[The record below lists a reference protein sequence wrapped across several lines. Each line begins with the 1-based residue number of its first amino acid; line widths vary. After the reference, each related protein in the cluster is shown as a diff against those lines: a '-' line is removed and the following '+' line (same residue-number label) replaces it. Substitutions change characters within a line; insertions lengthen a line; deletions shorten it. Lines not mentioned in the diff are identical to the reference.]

1 MKIDGIK
8 IILVLVFAHLVSFAE
23 AVDLETF
30 ESLSVAIKSKKNA
43 NLLDETPLKVIPQYS
58 QPQRKI
64 QATTES
70 SESALSTE

>member
-1 MKIDGIK
+1 MKVDRIK
-8 IILVLVFAHLVSFAE
+8 IILVQVFAYLVSFAE
-23 AVDLETF
+23 AVNLETF
-30 ESLSVAIKSKKNA
+30 ENLSAAIKSKKNA

-70 SESALSTE
+70 SESTLSTE

>member
-1 MKIDGIK
+1 MKVNGIK
-8 IILVLVFAHLVSFAE
+8 IILVLVFAQLVSFAE
-23 AVDLETF
+23 TVTLETF
-30 ESLSVAIKSKKNA
+30 ESLSAAIKTKKNA

>member
-1 MKIDGIK
+1 MRINRFKIVLI
-8 IILVLVFAHLVSFAE
+8 LVFAHLISFAE
-23 AVDLETF
+23 TVNLETF
-30 ESLSVAIKSKKNA
+30 ETLSAAIKSKKNA
-43 NLLDETPLKVIPQYS
+43 NLLDETLLKVIPQYS